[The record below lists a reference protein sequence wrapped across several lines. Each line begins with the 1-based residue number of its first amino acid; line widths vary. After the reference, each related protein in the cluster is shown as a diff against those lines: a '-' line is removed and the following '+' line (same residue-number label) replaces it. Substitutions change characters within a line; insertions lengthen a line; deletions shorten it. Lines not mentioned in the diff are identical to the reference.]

1 MKMDKPTWCIFL
13 RSLPTGG
20 VERQVIRLANLLSR
34 HRRVVF
40 VTLFA
45 PDERVR
51 STLDSR
57 VPLHVLFDKDVG
69 NRSPILDLLRA
80 PIRLRKIIDREQ
92 VDVIYSARELAN
104 LVSALAAKKRPAAR
118 LLWGHRVSQHHF
130 SRRIRLLLPILR
142 WAQGRVH
149 CQIANSQDGLSFYR
163 SIELC
168 RGYCD
173 YLPNFIDFE
182 KFKFSEELRLKQR
195 ERWALGGST
204 IAIGIVGRIAPMK
217 NHKSFLA
224 MASRIL
230 TEMGNV
236 RFYII
241 GSGESDLVDQIKS
254 EIDRR
259 GMSDQLMMESSL
271 PMDALPS
278 VYCGLDLLC
287 STSLYGE
294 GFPNVVAEA
303 MACDCPVVATDVGEA
318 RGILGSVGCLVAP
331 GDDDALFEAVRS
343 FLQSTAFERDGTRRR
358 HVESLCDESTISDRV
373 IFWGES
379 NLRPSMGN

>member
-20 VERQVIRLANLLSR
+20 VERQFIRLANLLSR

-51 STLDSR
+51 STLDSH

-69 NRSPILDLLRA
+69 NTSPILDLLRA

-104 LVSALAAKKRPAAR
+104 LVSALAAKKRPAVR

-142 WAQGRVH
+142 WVQGRVH

-163 SIELC
+163 SIGLC

-182 KFKFSEELRLKQR
+182 KFKFSEKLRLKQR
-195 ERWALGGST
+195 ESWALGEST

-241 GSGESDLVDQIKS
+241 GSGESALVDQIKS

-259 GMSDQLMMESSL
+259 GISDQLMMESSL

-318 RGILGSVGCLVAP
+318 RSIVGAFGEIVSP
-331 GDDDALFEAVRS
+331 GDTSALTLAVTKCLKDSTSPRSGNRRRYVRS
-343 FLQSTAFERDGTRRR
+343 LCEDARILEQVL
-358 HVESLCDESTISDRV
+358 HV
-373 IFWGES
+373 GEANAS
-379 NLRPSMGN
+379 